1 MNLIK
6 SRLSFTFSPFIIAI
20 LINILLVSLFSC
32 SSTKNLPSQG
42 SIKKISVIFVP
53 GYKGSLLKDN
63 DPNIKK
69 IVWLD
74 VNQALGFSSPDL
86 KLKAND
92 QITEAGILESVST
105 PFLFKKDIYLPWIN
119 TLKDQE
125 SIDSYFFSYDWRKD
139 NSESSLKLSNFIKE
153 VKSKN
158 NLPIV
163 LVGHSNG
170 GLLAM
175 STLNKNPE
183 LVNKVVFVGTP
194 FSGGVGFLEDLM
206 IGVNTGINSK
216 IVSPCVVQSFESIY
230 SFFPREN
237 SFDTKEVLF
246 DENRN
251 VIQNKFYDANFWKTY
266 NLGTYSVGSP
276 CANEPISD
284 LQQRLNKALKFKES
298 LDTKKE
304 IKYPPVLVVRAE
316 NKGTIRRVFGR
327 KMNEGW
333 RWKILEG
340 ERVLGDGR
348 VTNEN
353 ALPPPGIPFSL
364 YVSTAEHSELLN
376 DKETSDAIVEFIK
389 K

>member
-1 MNLIK
+1 MNRIK
-6 SRLSFTFSPFIIAI
+6 TKLSFTFSLVI
-20 LINILLVSLFSC
+20 LQVFINILFVSLYSC
-32 SSTKNLPSQG
+32 SSSNNLLSQG
-42 SIKKISVIFVP
+42 YNKKVSVIFIP
-53 GYKGSLLKDN
+53 GYKGSLLKNN
-63 DPNIKK
+63 DSSINK
-69 IVWLD
+69 IVWLSASH
-74 VNQALGFSSPDL
+74 ALGLSSPDL

-92 QITEAGILESVST
+92 QITEAGILESVSI
-105 PFLFKKDIYLPWIN
+105 PLLFRKDIYIPWID
-119 TLKDQE
+119 TLNDEKYF
-125 SIDSYFFSYDWRKD
+125 DSHFFSYDWRKD

-153 VKSKN
+153 IKSKN

-175 STLNKNPE
+175 SALNKNPE
-183 LVNKVVFVGTP
+183 LVSKVVFVGTP

-216 IVSPCVVQSFESIY
+216 IVSPCIVQSFESIY

-237 SFDTKEVLF
+237 TFDTKELLF
-246 DENRN
+246 DENKN
-251 VIQNKFYDANFWKTY
+251 VIQNRFYDANFWKTY

-276 CANEPISD
+276 CANEPASA

-316 NKGTIRRVFGR
+316 NRGTIRRVFGR

-376 DKETSDAIVEFIK
+376 DKETSNSIFEFIK

>member
-6 SRLSFTFSPFIIAI
+6 SRLSFTFSPFIIEI
-20 LINILLVSLFSC
+20 FINILLVSLFSC

-251 VIQNKFYDANFWKTY
+251 VVQNKFYDANFWKTY

>member
-1 MNLIK
+1 MNQIK
-6 SRLSFTFSPFIIAI
+6 RKLSLTFSSVIF
-20 LINILLVSLFSC
+20 LIFLSISFVLLYSC
-32 SSTKNLPSQG
+32 TSFKSNPLQGGNKN
-42 SIKKISVIFVP
+42 ISVIFVP

-63 DPNIKK
+63 DSNNNK
-69 IVWLD
+69 IVWLSASH
-74 VNQALGFSSPDL
+74 ALGFSSPDL
-86 KLKAND
+86 KLGAND
-92 QITEAGILESVST
+92 QVTEAGILESVDI
-105 PFLFKKDIYLPWIN
+105 PFLYKKDIYSPWMD
-119 TLKDQE
+119 TLRKQE
-125 SIDSYFFSYDWRKD
+125 SFDSYFFSYDWRKD
-139 NSESSLKLSNFIKE
+139 NSESSLKLTNFIKE
-153 VKSKN
+153 IKSKN

-175 STLNKNPE
+175 SSLNKNPE
-183 LVNKVVFVGTP
+183 LVSKVVFVGTP

-216 IVSPCVVQSFESIY
+216 IVSPCVVQTFESIY

-237 SFDTKEVLF
+237 TFDTKELLF
-246 DENRN
+246 DENKN
-251 VIQNKFYDANFWKTY
+251 VVQNRFYDANFWKTH

-276 CANEPISD
+276 CDNEPISA

-340 ERVLGDGR
+340 ERVPGDGR

-364 YVSTAEHSELLN
+364 YVSTADHSELLN
-376 DKETSDAIVEFIK
+376 DKETSNSIVEFIK